1 MIDNF
6 PIIDD
11 LRDRTCYKCGREI
24 KFGEFFL
31 RNRTIPT
38 KRLIKLWNDKNI
50 EYYCC
55 LCYETYIKKLRIQKL
70 EKSLERNDKEV
81 LKAIERRLGKK
92 IPLIGCIRY
101 NSFGY
106 TISNKRITGI
116 GMFKLGL
123 RDFPEE
129 ICFLDAL
136 KRLNLPWNYFETI
149 PNSISQLKRLEY
161 LDLIG
166 NNIVHIPEA
175 FRSLKR
181 IREIDLSFN
190 ELETVPSSLS
200 ELEHLEVLKL
210 IRNKLKEIPSA
221 LKKREERGVKILL

>member
-6 PIIDD
+6 PIIND

-55 LCYETYIKKLRIQKL
+55 LCYDAYIKKLRIQNLK
-70 EKSLERNDKEV
+70 KSLKRSDMEV
-81 LKAIERRLGKK
+81 LEAIERRLGKT
-92 IPLIGCIRY
+92 IPLIACIRY

-106 TISNKRITGI
+106 TISNMRITGL
-116 GMFKLGL
+116 GLFKMGL

-129 ICFLDAL
+129 ICYLDAL
-136 KRLNLPWNYFETI
+136 KRLNLPWNYLESV
-149 PNSISQLKRLEY
+149 PDSISQLKRLEY

-166 NNIVHIPEA
+166 NNIVHIPDT
-175 FRSLKR
+175 FGSLKR
-181 IREIDLSFN
+181 VREIDLSFN
-190 ELETVPSSLS
+190 NLETVPASLS
-200 ELEHLEVLKL
+200 SLEHLEVLKL
-210 IRNKLKEIPSA
+210 IRNKMKEIPSP
-221 LKKREERGVKILL
+221 LKRKEEKGLKILL